1 MNSKPL
7 SSAFLTAI
15 VMCSLILVSVAR
27 FGTTQASTSDSNIPK
42 PSVPE
47 FTVALVDSS
56 YDVPTTY
63 SIDPYT
69 GENVTHTG
77 YHVERTS
84 IEVKIKNQP
93 FTPYEIQD
101 SYGNNWTINFFYNI
115 RIKGHFSENWIELY
129 NPSDG
134 YLTQSDSQYTII
146 SYVWGGDADT
156 IMGTKMIKLPAGGQ
170 VDFQV
175 EAMIGYVSRSGN
187 PPWYPWVFTGET
199 SGWSNT
205 QTITIGESQT
215 PTTSPATT
223 PTAPNMGPTSAP
235 TQEPALAPEQ
245 LEVIVGAAVVAAVIA
260 VGLLVYLIKRKQPHV
275 KRL

>member
-1 MNSKPL
+1 
-7 SSAFLTAI
+7 
-15 VMCSLILVSVAR
+15 MCSLILVSVAR
-27 FGTTQASTSDSNIPK
+27 FGTAQASTSDSSIPK

-69 GENVTHTG
+69 GENVTHLG

-115 RIKGHFSENWIELY
+115 RIKGHFSGDWIELY
-129 NPSDG
+129 RASDG
-134 YLTQSDSQYTII
+134 YLTQSDLQYTVI

-156 IMGTKMIKLPAGGQ
+156 VMGTKMIKLPAGGQ

-175 EAMIGYVSRSGN
+175 EAMIGYVHREITIPVPGTG
-187 PPWYPWVFTGET
+187 WVFTGET

-215 PTTSPATT
+215 PTPSPATTPT

-245 LEVIVGAAVVAAVIA
+245 LEVIIGAAVAVAVLS
-260 VGLLVYLIKRKQPHV
+260 VSLGLFIYLIKRK
-275 KRL
+275 